1 MKYLVTTKILLD
13 EKKNEINRFMS
24 EISIIQDNELLL
36 NKFEFDEFG
45 KEINSLSF
53 EYNKDRILI
62 KFVEIELNDDLPVKK
77 LSLFSDLGLSIK
89 EIISYLDGT
98 EEIYNYYLTDDNLY
112 EKLFITNENNEIIRS
127 EFNYYDEKRNL
138 IREINF
144 EFENEVSRIEH
155 FYKEDKIIQ
164 ENHYLDSKLDKI
176 VFIDYNEKEI
186 ISEVI
191 VKDSKNKKIL
201 HKTFEYDEFE
211 NLIFYKTMDFIENY
225 ETIEE
230 RVFNIE
236 NQIVGTIARKNG
248 DLFFRNDL
256 KYDQDNFKVS
266 QEFFSLG
273 YLGNIEKNERLIY
286 EEFIL

>member
-1 MKYLVTTKILLD
+1 M
-13 EKKNEINRFMS
+13 
-24 EISIIQDNELLL
+24 
-36 NKFEFDEFG
+36 
-45 KEINSLSF
+45 
-53 EYNKDRILI
+53 
-62 KFVEIELNDDLPVKK
+62 
-77 LSLFSDLGLSIK
+77 
-89 EIISYLDGT
+89 
-98 EEIYNYYLTDDNLY
+98 
-112 EKLFITNENNEIIRS
+112 
-127 EFNYYDEKRNL
+127 
-138 IREINF
+138 
-144 EFENEVSRIEH
+144 
-155 FYKEDKIIQ
+155 
-164 ENHYLDSKLDKI
+164 DSKLDKI

-266 QEFFSLG
+266 QEFFSLV
-273 YLGNIEKNERLIY
+273 YLEKKKKNERLIY

>member
-1 MKYLVTTKILLD
+1 
-13 EKKNEINRFMS
+13 MS

-45 KEINSLSF
+45 KEINSSSF
-53 EYNKDRILI
+53 EYNKDGVLI
-62 KFVEIELNDDLPVKK
+62 KFVEIELNDDLPFKK
-77 LSLFSDLGLSIK
+77 LSLFSDLGLYTK

-98 EEIYNYYLTDDNLY
+98 EEIYNYYLTDDNLS

-127 EFNYYDEKRNL
+127 EFNCYDEKRNL

-155 FYKEDKIIQ
+155 FYEEDKVIQ
-164 ENHYLDSKLDKI
+164 EKHYLDSKIDKV
-176 VFIDYNEKEI
+176 VFIKYNEKGI
-186 ISEVI
+186 ISELI
-191 VKDSKNKKIL
+191 NKDNKNEIKS
-201 HKTFEYDEFE
+201 HETFEYDEFK
-211 NLIFYKTMDFIENY
+211 NLIFYKKMDYIENY
-225 ETIEE
+225 DTTEE
-230 RVFNIE
+230 KICNIE
-236 NQIVGTIARKNG
+236 NQIISMIARKNG

>member
-230 RVFNIE
+230 KGFNIE
-236 NQIVGTIARKNG
+236 NQIVGTIAKKWG
-248 DLFFRNDL
+248 
-256 KYDQDNFKVS
+256 
-266 QEFFSLG
+266 
-273 YLGNIEKNERLIY
+273 
-286 EEFIL
+286 FILEMI